1 MALYTP
7 EQGTPRSQ
15 GVSGVHGCNGEAPAH
30 REEAESG
37 RHPAPSRKAYIFFGF
52 DLGHMKPSVS
62 AVHTSMGELLD
73 KTTASYMLFE
83 SQLPGTEAKC
93 WTMSS

>member
-15 GVSGVHGCNGEAPAH
+15 GVSGVQGGNGEAPPR

-37 RHPAPSRKAYIFFGF
+37 RHPAASRNVPEYF
-52 DLGHMKPSVS
+52 
-62 AVHTSMGELLD
+62 LD
-73 KTTASYMLFE
+73 FTWVT
-83 SQLPGTEAKC
+83 
-93 WTMSS
+93 